1 VHINTSSRTE
11 SGGKVVTTGYNSRS
25 LDQLTPAERAK
36 IQQGLGKVE
45 VHLGGDKADQTAT
58 NWLQSR
64 LERTLADPERFYLIL
79 EQWSERFAILMLP
92 VSALLLSLLYLFQRR
107 FFMFDHTIFSLHS
120 LSAVGILIIL
130 AMALSAL
137 IGSWGYV
144 ALLPSPFHLY
154 GHMRR
159 VYGSSVLGVL
169 TRMGLLFLGST
180 LAAGILITG
189 LIAVGLNGMG
199 D

>member
-1 VHINTSSRTE
+1 
-11 SGGKVVTTGYNSRS
+11 
-25 LDQLTPAERAK
+25 
-36 IQQGLGKVE
+36 
-45 VHLGGDKADQTAT
+45 
-58 NWLQSR
+58 
-64 LERTLADPERFYLIL
+64 
-79 EQWSERFAILMLP
+79 
-92 VSALLLSLLYLFQRR
+92 
-107 FFMFDHTIFSLHS
+107 
-120 LSAVGILIIL
+120 
-130 AMALSAL
+130 
-137 IGSWGYV
+137 V
-144 ALLPSPFHLY
+144 ALLPAPFHLY